1 MVSSHFI
8 FIFYLFDVFLILFK
22 SSYFCY
28 FSFFIAYNTVLDS
41 LYCNLKKVLA
51 LVLAFACAFTMFA
64 GAAFTDSADIKV
76 DTEVVDTLVSL
87 GVVNGYDDGS
97 FKPNGTV
104 TRAEMAKMIY
114 VLRTGNS
121 DASAYNDDKTSF
133 TDIGSHWAR
142 GYIKYCQSL
151 GIIAGKSNTKFVPNE
166 KVSAQEA
173 AKMLLVTLGYNA
185 QKAGLVGT
193 GWASKTNA
201 LADEAGLLEDVNT
214 SFTAACP
221 RQYAAQLIY
230 NAIDAKTVVLRDG
243 EYTDE
248 TAMGVANKTIGEKY
262 MGLKKTVGTLSSF
275 SKTSG
280 KDTYEMS
287 LTDINENDSST
298 KYETSFTKVEK
309 DYASLKYKT
318 VKVLYKAKD
327 DVYGVFATD
336 DNTSTTGVLADLKM
350 DSDKKVKLDGTKYDL
365 ASTTT
370 VYVDGV
376 KVTTDGEKTIKD
388 WVTKYGDG
396 GSNKFAKP
404 YLKGTKVELLAT
416 DGSSDYSILN
426 VTTYEIGKVSYV
438 GSDYI
443 NVTTKGGVATQSV
456 KRSDDDFNYPSD
468 IKKDDYVVVTKEGNY
483 ADKKGL
489 IEKATVVE
497 GKVQST
503 KGDNKVQI
511 NDNWYTMASDDVT
524 APKLNARVMLVVVN
538 GYAYYVDTVTVGTDD
553 IALLVDAGANS
564 GVSSKK
570 EARLIFADG
579 TDKIVEIKK
588 YWEDDSTK
596 GEVIQ
601 AGTDYL
607 KTPILVTYDVSKDVY
622 TLTKVDADDTAGYDT
637 YVTVTGDSVKVDGS
651 VTGTIASSDGAKNLS
666 KLYFEST
673 GIVFVRYD
681 AGVDNDDPSF
691 KVVTGKTASNYD
703 KSLKGALAVA
713 NKSSNTYYA
722 QVAMIDFGT
731 AKTGGSSD
739 DNYLVAL
746 DDSYTSKIDGTTYT
760 MVKAWNGSEEKVY
773 KSEDSVTLS
782 AGDVFKYTEDGED
795 AISIEELKSQ
805 KSAYVSAYDEGTGDI
820 TLMDS
825 SKNEISSTASV
836 CYDKVDSKDTV
847 VFYVNSD
854 DGVGVA
860 NGEIRLADYYDDNQA
875 EDHVNVRVYS
885 EDDDQITVLVVDVN
899 NNYTQW

>member
-1 MVSSHFI
+1 
-8 FIFYLFDVFLILFK
+8 
-22 SSYFCY
+22 
-28 FSFFIAYNTVLDS
+28 
-41 LYCNLKKVLA
+41 
-51 LVLAFACAFTMFA
+51 MFA

-151 GIIAGKSNTKFVPNE
+151 GIIAGKSNTKFCPND
-166 KVSAQEA
+166 KVTAQEA
-173 AKMLLVTLGYNA
+173 AKMLLVTLGYDA
-185 QKAGLVGT
+185 KKAGLVGT

-691 KVVTGKTASNYD
+691 KVVTGKTASNYN

-825 SKNEISSTASV
+825 SKNKISSTASV
-836 CYDKVDSKDTV
+836 CYNKVDSKDTV

>member
-1 MVSSHFI
+1 
-8 FIFYLFDVFLILFK
+8 
-22 SSYFCY
+22 
-28 FSFFIAYNTVLDS
+28 
-41 LYCNLKKVLA
+41 
-51 LVLAFACAFTMFA
+51 MFA

-76 DTEVVDTLVSL
+76 DADVVDTLVSL
-87 GVVNGYDDGS
+87 GIVEGFEDGS
-97 FKPNGTV
+97 FQPNGTV
-104 TRAEMAKMIY
+104 PRAQMAKMIY

-121 DASAYNDDKTSF
+121 DASAYNDEKSSF
-133 TDIGSHWAR
+133 TDINGHWAR

-588 YWEDDSTK
+588 YWEDYSTK

>member
-1 MVSSHFI
+1 M
-8 FIFYLFDVFLILFK
+8 DFLKFHPR
-22 SSYFCY
+22 
-28 FSFFIAYNTVLDS
+28 FSGNRDS
-41 LYCNLKKVLA
+41 GENLKKVLA

-76 DTEVVDTLVSL
+76 KSEVVDTLTAL
-87 GVVNGYDDGS
+87 GVVAGFEDGS
-97 FKPNGTV
+97 FQPNGTV
-104 TRAEMAKMIY
+104 TRAQMAKMIY
-114 VLRTGNS
+114 VLRTGKS

-133 TDIGSHWAR
+133 TDINGHWAR

>member
-1 MVSSHFI
+1 M
-8 FIFYLFDVFLILFK
+8 K
-22 SSYFCY
+22 
-28 FSFFIAYNTVLDS
+28 
-41 LYCNLKKVLA
+41 NLKKVLA

-76 DTEVVDTLVSL
+76 DADVVDTLVSL
-87 GVVNGYDDGS
+87 GIVEGFEDGS
-97 FKPNGTV
+97 FQPNGTV
-104 TRAEMAKMIY
+104 TRAQMAKMIY

-121 DASAYNDDKTSF
+121 DASAYNDEKSSF
-133 TDIGSHWAR
+133 TDINGHWAR

-825 SKNEISSTASV
+825 SKNKISSTASV

>member
-1 MVSSHFI
+1 M
-8 FIFYLFDVFLILFK
+8 K
-22 SSYFCY
+22 
-28 FSFFIAYNTVLDS
+28 
-41 LYCNLKKVLA
+41 NLKRVLA

-76 DTEVVDTLVSL
+76 DADVVDTLVSL
-87 GVVNGYDDGS
+87 GIVEGFEDGS
-97 FKPNGTV
+97 FQPNGTV
-104 TRAEMAKMIY
+104 TRAQMAKMIY

-121 DASAYNDDKTSF
+121 DASAYNDEKSSF
-133 TDIGSHWAR
+133 TDINGHWAR

-825 SKNEISSTASV
+825 SKNKISSTASV

>member
-1 MVSSHFI
+1 M
-8 FIFYLFDVFLILFK
+8 DFLKFHPR
-22 SSYFCY
+22 
-28 FSFFIAYNTVLDS
+28 FSGNRDS
-41 LYCNLKKVLA
+41 DANLKKVLA

-76 DTEVVDTLVSL
+76 DADVVDTLVSL
-87 GVVNGYDDGS
+87 GIVEGFEDGS
-97 FKPNGTV
+97 FQPNGTV
-104 TRAEMAKMIY
+104 TRAQMAKMIY
-114 VLRTGNS
+114 VLRTGKS

>member
-1 MVSSHFI
+1 
-8 FIFYLFDVFLILFK
+8 
-22 SSYFCY
+22 
-28 FSFFIAYNTVLDS
+28 
-41 LYCNLKKVLA
+41 
-51 LVLAFACAFTMFA
+51 
-64 GAAFTDSADIKV
+64 
-76 DTEVVDTLVSL
+76 
-87 GVVNGYDDGS
+87 
-97 FKPNGTV
+97 
-104 TRAEMAKMIY
+104 
-114 VLRTGNS
+114 
-121 DASAYNDDKTSF
+121 
-133 TDIGSHWAR
+133 
-142 GYIKYCQSL
+142 
-151 GIIAGKSNTKFVPNE
+151 
-166 KVSAQEA
+166 
-173 AKMLLVTLGYNA
+173 
-185 QKAGLVGT
+185 
-193 GWASKTNA
+193 
-201 LADEAGLLEDVNT
+201 
-214 SFTAACP
+214 
-221 RQYAAQLIY
+221 
-230 NAIDAKTVVLRDG
+230 
-243 EYTDE
+243 
-248 TAMGVANKTIGEKY
+248 
-262 MGLKKTVGTLSSF
+262 
-275 SKTSG
+275 
-280 KDTYEMS
+280 
-287 LTDINENDSST
+287 
-298 KYETSFTKVEK
+298 
-309 DYASLKYKT
+309 
-318 VKVLYKAKD
+318 
-327 DVYGVFATD
+327 
-336 DNTSTTGVLADLKM
+336 
-350 DSDKKVKLDGTKYDL
+350 
-365 ASTTT
+365 
-370 VYVDGV
+370 
-376 KVTTDGEKTIKD
+376 
-388 WVTKYGDG
+388 
-396 GSNKFAKP
+396 
-404 YLKGTKVELLAT
+404 
-416 DGSSDYSILN
+416 
-426 VTTYEIGKVSYV
+426 
-438 GSDYI
+438 
-443 NVTTKGGVATQSV
+443 
-456 KRSDDDFNYPSD
+456 
-468 IKKDDYVVVTKEGNY
+468 
-483 ADKKGL
+483 
-489 IEKATVVE
+489 
-497 GKVQST
+497 
-503 KGDNKVQI
+503 
-511 NDNWYTMASDDVT
+511 MASDDVT

-622 TLTKVDADDTAGYDT
+622 TLTKVDAYDTAGYDT